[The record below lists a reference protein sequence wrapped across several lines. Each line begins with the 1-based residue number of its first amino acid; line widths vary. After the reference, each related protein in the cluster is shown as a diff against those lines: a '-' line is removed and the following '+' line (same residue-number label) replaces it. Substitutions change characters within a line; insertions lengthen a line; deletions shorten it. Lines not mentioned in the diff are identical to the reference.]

1 MTAIFVGSL
10 FPEQLKQEIQ
20 DSSIGPIANANNA
33 LQHAL
38 VAGLSQYYPELKIVN
53 LPQVGAYPARYRK
66 LTVPQVKVA
75 FNSRASGNSL
85 SFLNLVGVKHFARYV
100 QTRRA
105 LSGLLKASA
114 GSVTV
119 FIYDLHAPFMK
130 AVAALKN
137 KYKYVKV
144 CVIVPDLPGFTDD
157 KPSMLYGI
165 YSRMTQDA
173 LKKSYDSVDAFVL
186 LSKHMVE
193 RLPVGRKP
201 WVVVEG
207 IYDEGSRGQTTVPKE
222 SAIKTIFYSGSLD
235 ERNGVMRLLNAFQMI
250 RREDYRLFICGDG
263 DCKQAIE
270 TAAASDR
277 RIVFKG
283 QIPRD
288 EVLGYQRAATLLVN
302 PRTSKGEFTRYSF
315 PSKTMEYLASGVPV
329 LMHRLD
335 GIPEEYYEYSY
346 VPEDLSI
353 SALASEIERIVEQPS
368 SQLQQKGASARD
380 FILREKNAAIQ
391 CKKIGDMMAAV
402 EKNQ

>member
-1 MTAIFVGSL
+1 
-10 FPEQLKQEIQ
+10 
-20 DSSIGPIANANNA
+20 
-33 LQHAL
+33 
-38 VAGLSQYYPELKIVN
+38 
-53 LPQVGAYPARYRK
+53 
-66 LTVPQVKVA
+66 
-75 FNSRASGNSL
+75 
-85 SFLNLVGVKHFARYV
+85 
-100 QTRRA
+100 
-105 LSGLLKASA
+105 
-114 GSVTV
+114 
-119 FIYDLHAPFMK
+119 
-130 AVAALKN
+130 
-137 KYKYVKV
+137 
-144 CVIVPDLPGFTDD
+144 
-157 KPSMLYGI
+157 
-165 YSRMTQDA
+165 
-173 LKKSYDSVDAFVL
+173 
-186 LSKHMVE
+186 MVE